1 MSKTFIELSISEED
15 GTSLLLSVDSIE
27 AVVPNKKYPLIFT
40 NIYTADQD
48 GMYSV
53 NVPYPEVL
61 KLLRAADAAI
71 ICK

>member
-15 GTSLLLSVDSIE
+15 NTFLLLSVDSIE
-27 AVVPNKKYPLIFT
+27 AVVPNEEYPLIFT

-48 GMYSV
+48 SLYSV

-61 KLLRAADAAI
+61 KLLRAANAAI